1 MPNFTFKTL
10 THWQE
15 NYQLNFKMHSSLLSL
30 VLVLVSFQVIQ
41 SAPIPEPKPFL
52 ILLGAHLIRDS
63 LRAQAALNK
72 YEDIKKKDQCLTSAG
87 YGSSGLSNSGGS
99 GGQTGT
105 GGSSSGGSPPPT
117 KNPFVTKPTPSSKV
131 VVDLKWEDLFCKLAE
146 RDELQRQIWMAEARI
161 GDVRIDFA
169 TSMKKLDD
177 QLTKLRNSRP
187 RGNAANHWPHVPM
200 SDADKKFWEQKEKKE
215 RELDAEREV
224 LVANRDGFV
233 AVEQAH
239 INQLTERKS
248 DTETII
254 KILRNMFKNKLGPD
268 GKELK

>member
-1 MPNFTFKTL
+1 M
-10 THWQE
+10 Q
-15 NYQLNFKMHSSLLSL
+15 SSLLNL
-30 VLVLVSFQVIQ
+30 VLVAVSFQMIQ
-41 SAPIPEPKPFL
+41 PAPIPKPFFAG
-52 ILLGAHLIRDS
+52 LLALEAIEYV
-63 LRAQAALNK
+63 QTVKAADK
-72 YEDIKKKDQCLTSAG
+72 YEEIQKKDKCLSSAG
-87 YGSSGLSNSGGS
+87 YASSGLSYSGGS
-99 GGQTGT
+99 GRQTGT

-117 KNPFVTKPTPSSKV
+117 KNPFVNKPTPSSKV

-146 RDELQRQIWMAEARI
+146 RDELQREIWMAEARI
-161 GDVRIDFA
+161 GDVRNDFA
-169 TSMKKLDD
+169 ANIKKVDD

-239 INQLTERKS
+239 INRLIARKS
-248 DTETII
+248 DIETII
-254 KILRNMFKNKLGPD
+254 KILQNMFKNRLGPD

>member
-1 MPNFTFKTL
+1 
-10 THWQE
+10 
-15 NYQLNFKMHSSLLSL
+15 MHSSLLSL
-30 VLVLVSFQVIQ
+30 VLVFVSFQVIQ
-41 SAPIPEPKPFL
+41 SAPIPKPFFAG
-52 ILLGAHLIRDS
+52 LLALE
-63 LRAQAALNK
+63 AFEYVQTVKAADK
-72 YEDIKKKDQCLTSAG
+72 YEEIQKKDKCLTSAG
-87 YGSSGLSNSGGS
+87 YASSGLSYSGGS
-99 GGQTGT
+99 GRQTGT

-117 KNPFVTKPTPSSKV
+117 KNPFVNKPTPSSKV
-131 VVDLKWEDLFCKLAE
+131 VGDLKWEDLFCKLAE
-146 RDELQRQIWMAEARI
+146 RDELQKQIWMAEARI
-161 GDVRIDFA
+161 GDVRNDFA
-169 TSMKKLDD
+169 ANIKKVDD

>member
-1 MPNFTFKTL
+1 
-10 THWQE
+10 
-15 NYQLNFKMHSSLLSL
+15 MHPSLLTL
-30 VLVLVSFQVIQ
+30 VLVVVSFQVIQ
-41 SAPIPEPKPFL
+41 SCYNAQTI
-52 ILLGAHLIRDS
+52 
-63 LRAQAALNK
+63 QAANK
-72 YEDIKKKDQCLTSAG
+72 YKEIQRKEKCLSSAG
-87 YGSSGLSNSGGS
+87 YTSSASSNSGGS
-99 GGQTGT
+99 GGPTGT

-131 VVDLKWEDLFCKLAE
+131 IVDLKWEDLYCKIAE

-161 GDVRIDFA
+161 GDVRNDFA
-169 TSMKKLDD
+169 ANIKKLDD
-177 QLTKLRNSRP
+177 QLTKLRNTRP
-187 RGNAANHWPHVPM
+187 RGIAANRWPHVPM

-239 INQLTERKS
+239 INQLTSRKS
-248 DTETII
+248 DIETII
-254 KILRNMFKNKLGPD
+254 KILRNMFKNILGPD

>member
-1 MPNFTFKTL
+1 
-10 THWQE
+10 
-15 NYQLNFKMHSSLLSL
+15 MHLSLLSC
-30 VLVLVSFQVIQ
+30 VLVVVSFQVIQ
-41 SAPIPEPKPFL
+41 SAPIPKPFFPGL
-52 ILLGAHLIRDS
+52 IALGTFEYVQIVK
-63 LRAQAALNK
+63 AADK
-72 YEDIKKKDQCLTSAG
+72 YEEIQKKDKCLSSAG
-87 YGSSGLSNSGGS
+87 YGSSGLSYSGGS
-99 GGQTGT
+99 GRQTGT

-117 KNPFVTKPTPSSKV
+117 KNPFVNKPTPSSKV

-146 RDELQRQIWMAEARI
+146 RDELQREIWMAEARI
-161 GDVRIDFA
+161 GDVRNDFA
-169 TSMKKLDD
+169 ANIKKVDD

-200 SDADKKFWEQKEKKE
+200 SDADKNFWENKEKKE

-233 AVEQAH
+233 AVEQAY
-239 INQLTERKS
+239 INRLTERKS

-254 KILRNMFKNKLGPD
+254 KILRNMFKNQLGPD